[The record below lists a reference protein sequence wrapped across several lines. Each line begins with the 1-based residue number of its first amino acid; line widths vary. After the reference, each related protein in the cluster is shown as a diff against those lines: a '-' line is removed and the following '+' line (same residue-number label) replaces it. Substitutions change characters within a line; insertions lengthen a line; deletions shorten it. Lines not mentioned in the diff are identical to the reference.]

1 MTYGHYFLA
10 NLLHFVYYVNVVGKR
25 IYKQNKGDFSMQ
37 HFQTSLFYDLQEL
50 VRNSSLLRKYYYLFK
65 ALDLSALPDK
75 NCGIGRTGHSRHAI
89 LRAFIIKHL
98 EHIKSI
104 PQLIEYLESYPAL
117 LELCGFTLGNLPDE
131 SQFYR
136 FLTDTKNLTL
146 KNIQLL
152 LNHLLVKQG
161 FVSLD
166 EFIFDS
172 KPVMAA
178 TRENNFK
185 NPNRNTTNKSRIPRR
200 NPAATLSYYSCQI
213 INGKKEN
220 LMFFWGYRTHVL
232 ISKEGIPL
240 VEKTLP
246 NNTTDAEAAF
256 ILLRELKRKYKF
268 KKGALVLGDKAY
280 DVRELYT
287 FIVEE
292 MKGTPYI
299 PINPRNQQD
308 DKTFGPHGCPLCG
321 AGLEMKSMG
330 RWIEG
335 NRERIKFRCP
345 LKASKK
351 VAAKYNNTCQ
361 ANHPSFT
368 TGKCYGC
375 TKYLDVTDDA
385 RSRVP
390 RDSKHFKE
398 TFKDRELVEQ
408 YFSRLGD
415 REAEQT
421 THYSLTAVRNQMTIV
436 HLTASLIAVAAAIL
450 LKQPDKMRCYRTF
463 AKLSQLRMTG

>member
-1 MTYGHYFLA
+1 
-10 NLLHFVYYVNVVGKR
+10 
-25 IYKQNKGDFSMQ
+25 MQ
-37 HFQTSLFYDLQEL
+37 HLQTSMFYDLQEL
-50 VRNSSLLRKYYYLFK
+50 IRNSTLLRKYYYLFK
-65 ALDLSALPDK
+65 ALNLSTLPDK
-75 NCGIGRTGHSRHAI
+75 NYGIGRTGHSRHAI

-98 EHIKSI
+98 EQIKSV
-104 PQLIEYLESYPAL
+104 PQLIEYLQSYPAL
-117 LELCGFTLGNLPDE
+117 LEMCGFTLGNLPDE

-136 FLTDTKNLTL
+136 FLSDTKNSTFKDINLS
-146 KNIQLL
+146 
-152 LNHLLVKQG
+152 LNQLLVKQG
-161 FVSLD
+161 LVSLD
-166 EFIFDS
+166 EFITDS

-178 TRENNFK
+178 TKENNFK

-213 INGKKEN
+213 VNGKKEN
-220 LMFFWGYRTHVL
+220 LMFFWGYRTHVI
-232 ISKEGIPL
+232 ISKQGIPL

-246 NNTTDAEAAF
+246 NNITDAEAAF
-256 ILLRELKRKYKF
+256 ILLRELKRKYKI
-268 KKGALVLGDKAY
+268 KKGSLFLGDKAY

-287 FIVEE
+287 FIADQ
-292 MKGTPYI
+292 MMATPYI
-299 PINPRNQQD
+299 PINPRNQKD
-308 DKTFGPHGCPLCG
+308 DKTFGPHGCPLCN
-321 AGLEMKSMG
+321 AGTEMKSAG

-351 VAAKYNNTCQ
+351 VAAKYDNACPAQ
-361 ANHPSFT
+361 HPSFD

-385 RSRVP
+385 RCRVP

-398 TFKDRELVEQ
+398 TFKDRELIEQ

-421 THYSLTAVRNQMTIV
+421 THYSLTAVRNQMTIA

-463 AKLSQLRMTG
+463 AKLPELRMTG